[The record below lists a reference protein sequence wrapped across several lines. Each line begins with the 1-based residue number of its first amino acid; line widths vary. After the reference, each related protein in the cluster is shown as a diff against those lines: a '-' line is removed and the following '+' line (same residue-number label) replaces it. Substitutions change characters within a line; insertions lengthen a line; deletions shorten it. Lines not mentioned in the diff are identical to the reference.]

1 MLLMTSGF
9 RTGAPRIER
18 YGADLPPSSSSSS
31 FRRRKAKVKPEAT
44 SPRRRF
50 PPTLV
55 PHHCQIASFSTRTYS
70 MTHDWH
76 PWPRNRLTFQQRR
89 ANVDYYSLY
98 YRSLHQV
105 AWSGKPGWLQHTH
118 HLLQL
123 STVSSTENGAIYTI
137 FVLYDILYILLV
149 SNFCFT
155 HSR

>member
-1 MLLMTSGF
+1 MILMLLMTSGF

-31 FRRRKAKVKPEAT
+31 CRRRKAKVKPEAT

-105 AWSGKPGWLQHTH
+105 AWSGKPGM
-118 HLLQL
+118 
-123 STVSSTENGAIYTI
+123 VA
-137 FVLYDILYILLV
+137 
-149 SNFCFT
+149 T
-155 HSR
+155 HSSPVATIHSLLYWKRCYIYNIPPIRHSVYFASI